1 MMIQRTKRAESSK
14 GTNDI
19 QFQKMLKE
27 VTRRAEMSDFLRTF
41 AGRRTN
47 RMILLSEVK
56 MEVKEEVNS
65 LRSWK
70 L

>member
-1 MMIQRTKRAESSK
+1 MEQRISPVKSGK
-14 GTNDI
+14 GTSGL

-27 VTRRAEMSDFLRTF
+27 ETQRAEMSDFIRIF